1 MGGKCGPYIYGTMCS
16 EEEYLSVTLSLY
28 IYITN
33 NYTCLRFQFPGAP
46 LPIECTRGSNR
57 YACAKEPV
65 SFLKL
70 LLESRSTAFQPKRRL
85 ISGLHSVYIC
95 SP

>member
-1 MGGKCGPYIYGTMCS
+1 MESVGHMYMGLCVVKKNIFQSPHHYI
-16 EEEYLSVTLSLY
+16 Y
-28 IYITN
+28 IYITSN
-33 NYTCLRFQFPGAP
+33 CTCLKFQFPGAP
-46 LPIECTRGSNR
+46 LLIECTRGSNR

-70 LLESRSTAFQPKRRL
+70 LLEARSTAFQPKGRL
-85 ISGLHSVYIC
+85 VSGLHSVYIC